1 MRKLLILCLLFT
13 AGCPGKAQST
23 VGKEWIA
30 TRGKPH
36 RALFDGPT
44 ENSHMGR
51 NLKFGER
58 LTELE
63 RLGRFS
69 TSWTDT
75 AVKVRAENG
84 DIGWVSDLVLI
95 DPKEFTEEYQM
106 NLRLGP
112 MEIHKTCLVDLK
124 PLVGLWQKNDDL
136 MDMCAAGLSIAG
148 QPYAFK
154 DDEDIKVNGNTYTIK
169 LVSGNAPITTLT
181 IQLVDENTALVN
193 GVDTYHRILPT
204 SLPET
209 SHGIG
214 RIPVNP
220 NVHYRQIIE
229 WNFCGA
235 LPVLK
240 EFEMDREW
248 VTHIK
253 EIYVVT
259 THGRRKMYLR
269 PEDPRERW
277 PVVDLND
284 DGQGSRYIGPD
295 RTIPYSPCPG
305 EG

>member
-1 MRKLLILCLLFT
+1 MRKLLIVCLLFI

-23 VGKEWIA
+23 VGKEWIV
-30 TRGKPH
+30 KPTG
-36 RALFDGPT
+36 LFDGPLR
-44 ENSHMGR
+44 ESNSIR
-51 NLKFGER
+51 WLKLGER
-58 LTELE
+58 ATELE
-63 RLGRFS
+63 RGGSFR
-69 TSWTDT
+69 TPGI
-75 AVKVRAENG
+75 AVKIRAENG
-84 DIGWVSDLVLI
+84 DIGWISDRMLI
-95 DPKEFTEEYQM
+95 DPKDFTEEYQM

-136 MDMCAAGLSIAG
+136 IDMCAAGLSIAG

-181 IQLVDENTALVN
+181 IQLVDENTVLVN

-214 RIPVNP
+214 RIPVNL

>member
-23 VGKEWIA
+23 VGKEWFV
-30 TRGKPH
+30 KPTG
-36 RALFDGPT
+36 LFDGPLR
-44 ENSHMGR
+44 ESNSIR
-51 NLKFGER
+51 WLKLGER
-58 LTELE
+58 VTELE
-63 RLGRFS
+63 RGGPFR
-69 TSWTDT
+69 TPGI
-75 AVKVRAENG
+75 AVKIRAENG
-84 DIGWVSDLVLI
+84 EIGWISDRMLI

-136 MDMCAAGLSIAG
+136 MEICASWGAIIVGG
-148 QPYAFK
+148 QGYAFR
-154 DDEDIKVNGNTYTIK
+154 DPNRMTLAGKVFTINLVAGN
-169 LVSGNAPITTLT
+169 SPG
-181 IQLVDENTALVN
+181 IQLSVQLMDENTVLVN

-240 EFEMDREW
+240 EFEMDRVW
-248 VTHIK
+248 VTQIK

-259 THGRRKMYLR
+259 TRGRRKMYLR